1 MSTYIYNLI
10 KQGEHQKL
18 DFKHSIT
25 DSKKIARSL
34 AAFANANGGKLLVGV
49 RDNGSIAGVKSDE
62 EFYMIQAAAQLYCK
76 PELEFETKVWQ
87 VEGKTVLEITIAKID
102 FEKLV
107 TAPDKDGIF
116 LVYLRVNDQNFIVN
130 NIYLKVWNKKKH
142 GKGVLIR
149 YDKPEKVLFE
159 YLEEFGKITFSK
171 FMRMADLSKHKA
183 EKVLINLIV
192 LDLIEIVFAENQV
205 FYKLVLKENK
215 YDKNT

>member
-1 MSTYIYNLI
+1 MSDYIYNLI

-62 EFYMIQAAAQLYCK
+62 EFYMIQGAAQLYSK
-76 PELEFETKVWQ
+76 PELEFETKAWQ
-87 VEGKTVLEITIAKID
+87 VEGKTVLEITIAKVD
-102 FEKLV
+102 NDKLI

-130 NIYLKVWNKKKH
+130 NIYLKAWNKKKY

-159 YLEEFGKITFSK
+159 YLEEFGEITFSK
-171 FMRMADLSKHKA
+171 FIRIADLTKYKA
-183 EKVLINLIV
+183 ERVLINLIV
-192 LDLIEIVFAENQV
+192 LNLIEIVFTENQV
-205 FYKLVLKENK
+205 FYKLVMQE
-215 YDKNT
+215 DK

>member
-1 MSTYIYNLI
+1 MSDYIYNLI
-10 KQGEHQKL
+10 KQGEHQRL

-34 AAFANANGGKLLVGV
+34 AAFANADGGKLLVGV
-49 RDNGSIAGVKSDE
+49 RDNGSIAGVKSEE

-87 VEGKTVLEITIAKID
+87 VEGKTVLEITIAKAEL
-102 FEKLV
+102 EKLIA
-107 TAPDKDGIF
+107 APDKDGTF

-130 NIYLKVWNKKKH
+130 NIYLKAWNRKKY

-149 YDKPEKVLFE
+149 YDKPEKLLFE
-159 YLEEFGKITFSK
+159 YLEEYGEITFSK
-171 FMRMADLSKHKA
+171 FARIAGLSKYKA

-192 LDLIEIVFAENQV
+192 LNLVEVVFTENQV
-205 FYKLVLKENK
+205 FYKLVMQEDKQH
-215 YDKNT
+215 KNT